1 MNMSNEVE
9 TEFSGDV
16 VTPVLEASRRW
27 DERVARLVS
36 DILSPPLLAVAGLAL
51 ATRLFDST
59 GDYLWLVYY
68 LFLVI
73 VIPMAYLLWKLYTGE
88 ISDFHVR
95 VREQRM
101 RPMLVSLFCALIGWI
116 SLWLGDGP
124 RGLMII
130 AGLGMIQMAL
140 ILLVTSRWKIS
151 GHGVAI
157 GGITVFAVGIFG
169 REAWPLLLAIPLVAW
184 ARVRLKRHTLA
195 QTVAGSLLGIAMT
208 LLLLQLL

>member
-1 MNMSNEVE
+1 MIHA
-9 TEFSGDV
+9 
-16 VTPVLEASRRW
+16 PR
-27 DERVARLVS
+27 
-36 DILSPPLLAVAGLAL
+36 IYLAL
-51 ATRLFDST
+51 DNCFASKRWTEPEEWA
-59 GDYLWLVYY
+59 G
-68 LFLVI
+68 
-73 VIPMAYLLWKLYTGE
+73 
-88 ISDFHVR
+88 
-95 VREQRM
+95 
-101 RPMLVSLFCALIGWI
+101 
-116 SLWLGDGP
+116 
-124 RGLMII
+124 II